1 MAEQNESQPDLSKPL
16 SRWNAP
22 HWAMMNGIA
31 AALDAADWCV
41 LCAIYAHL
49 PNVEPGL
56 SRLAALSG
64 RAPST
69 VKASRK
75 RLRAWGLIDYAEG
88 LGGNHYET
96 ATKYTCADVRQQ
108 AVVSDVLTRID
119 RADHRPGRTSTGSA
133 IGPVPGRLSTGY
145 GADDRPPTG
154 PTIDPKVRNR
164 SSQLSSQVSTQEGA
178 ADAAPPPS
186 PASQTQSQADVPT
199 APTASRKQK
208 GLTDAQKD
216 AIASDRSGV
225 TLAAYLLHGG
235 GAIGLPRESW
245 KSLPPTPTHWA
256 PRSGDTT
263 RPDPDC
269 STTGLAG
276 YIAYKLAAARVADGQ
291 NLKLPD
297 ISKLC
302 GVVKKLRT
310 RMTQDAIVGHI
321 DRISANWPA
330 IKSALSWMA
339 TPPPL
344 DELLL
349 HNRHVI
355 EQSDRLAAGL
365 TPTTDTQR
373 SVSPISTRED
383 FIRARREGKYAK
395 FYANQ
400 PGYAD
405 AA

>member
-1 MAEQNESQPDLSKPL
+1 MAEQNESQPDLTKPL

-22 HWAMMNGIA
+22 HWAMMHGVA

-64 RAPST
+64 RATST

-75 RLRAWGLIDYAEG
+75 RLRAYGLIDYADSF
-88 LGGNHYET
+88 GGNHFET
-96 ATKYTCADVRQQ
+96 STKYTCADIRQQ
-108 AVVSDVLTRID
+108 AVVTDVLARING
-119 RADHRPGRTSTGSA
+119 ADYRPGRASTGSA
-133 IGPVPGRLSTGY
+133 IDPVPGRLSTGY

-154 PTIDPKVRNR
+154 PTIAPKVRNR
-164 SSQLSSQVSTQEGA
+164 SSQPSSQVSSQERA
-178 ADAAPPPS
+178 AVAAPPSS
-186 PASQTQSQADVPT
+186 PASPTQSQAEVPA

-216 AIASDRSGV
+216 AITSDRSGV

-235 GAIGLPRESW
+235 GAIGLTRESW

-256 PRSGDTT
+256 PRTGDAT

-291 NLKLPD
+291 EIKLPD
-297 ISKLC
+297 IGKLC
-302 GVVKKLRT
+302 GVVRNLRT

-321 DRISANWPA
+321 DRITTNWPS
-330 IKSALSWMA
+330 IKSALSWMNA
-339 TPPPL
+339 LPPL

-349 HNRHVI
+349 QCRHVI
-355 EQSDRLAAGL
+355 EQSDRLAAGRTT
-365 TPTTDTQR
+365 TPNNQR

-383 FIRARREGKYAK
+383 FIRARKEGKYAK

-400 PGYAD
+400 SAYTD